1 MFPELFKIP
10 FTNFSFNTYGFLLA
24 LAFVA
29 GLLVMARL
37 ATRDGLDKQKVYDLG
52 LWVLAA
58 SLIGS
63 KALMVMTEWD
73 VYYRDNPRQIFT
85 LDFFRS
91 GGVYYGGFIAAVI
104 ASVIV
109 MRFYKLPWWRTAD
122 AFAPGVVIGQAIG
135 RLGCFS
141 AGCCWGRPTAGWY
154 GVHFTDKGHDITGVP
169 TVVNQLDQVQ
179 QNVWAERLA
188 NSGGLLAPIKLHP
201 TQLYEAGATLLIFVV
216 LLLIHRRRR
225 FDGQVILAYAMLY
238 SVARFIIEFWRDDPR
253 GEIFDLST
261 SQFIA
266 IILFAGALGT
276 TIFRLR
282 KPGAALQAQGAY
294 LPAQQAERAVAGANR
309 RAALGMKKDNAENTE
324 ITDQTER
331 EREGARER
339 LRDRGAN

>member
-10 FTNFSFNTYGFLLA
+10 YTNFSFNTYGFLLA

-37 ATRDGLDKQKVYDLG
+37 AARDGLDKQKVYDLG

-63 KALMVMTEWD
+63 KALMVITEWD
-73 VYYRDNPRQIFT
+73 SYYRDNPRQIFT

-91 GGVYYGGFIAAVI
+91 GGVYYGGLIAAVI
-104 ASVIV
+104 ASVVV
-109 MRFYKLPWWRTAD
+109 MRIYKLPWWRTAD
-122 AFAPGVVIGQAIG
+122 AFAPGIVIGQAIG

-141 AGCCWGRPTAGWY
+141 AGCCWGKPTSAWY
-154 GVHFTDKGHDITGVP
+154 GVHFTDKGHEITGVP
-169 TVVNQLDQVQ
+169 TIVSHLNDPIQ

-188 NSGGLLAPIKLHP
+188 NLGGLLAPIHLHP

-216 LLLIHRRRR
+216 LLFMHRRRR

-238 SVARFIIEFWRDDPR
+238 SVARFIIEYWRDDPR

-266 IILFAGALGT
+266 VVMFVGALAV
-276 TIFRLR
+276 FLYRLR
-282 KPGAALQAQGAY
+282 KPSVELRAQT
-294 LPAQQAERAVAGANR
+294 AE
-309 RAALGMKKDNAENTE
+309 
-324 ITDQTER
+324 
-331 EREGARER
+331 
-339 LRDRGAN
+339 

>member
-10 FTNFSFNTYGFLLA
+10 YTNFSFNTYGFLLA

-52 LWVLAA
+52 LWALAA
-58 SLIGS
+58 SLVGS
-63 KALMVMTEWD
+63 KALMVITEWD
-73 VYYRDNPRQIFT
+73 SYYRDNPRQIFT

-109 MRFYKLPWWRTAD
+109 MRVYKLPWWRTAD

-141 AGCCWGRPTAGWY
+141 AGCCWGKPTTSWL
-154 GVHFTDKGHDITGVP
+154 GVHFTDKGHEITGVP
-169 TVVNQLDQVQ
+169 TIVSHLNDPIQ

-188 NSGGLLAPIKLHP
+188 DLGGLLAPIHLHP
-201 TQLYEAGATLLIFVV
+201 TQLYEAVATLLIFVV
-216 LLLIHRRRR
+216 LLLMHRRRR

-238 SVARFIIEFWRDDPR
+238 SVARFIIEYWRDDPR

-266 IILFAGALGT
+266 VVMFVAALAT
-276 TIFRLR
+276 FIYRLR
-282 KPGAALQAQGAY
+282 Q
-294 LPAQQAERAVAGANR
+294 
-309 RAALGMKKDNAENTE
+309 KDRETE
-324 ITDQTER
+324 GQRDGGT
-331 EREGARER
+331 ER
-339 LRDRGAN
+339 LRA